1 MDFIVSYNIALS
13 DYMEGPLVQVEKLG
27 VISMVSFFFITL
39 TIKAALCYQLG
50 TLRNRDSWN

>member
-27 VISMVSFFFITL
+27 VISMVSFFFITV
-39 TIKAALCYQLG
+39 TIKALSYQLG
-50 TLRNRDSWN
+50 THTNHDC